1 MSPTIIVKTTTPR
14 YIGLCLHVCLGSEGC
29 GFYVA
34 FCIASGG
41 STKRGLQ
48 PPWAQSFPQKF
59 NGLKY
64 NSKAFVSVNIY
75 NFMSHHMVAQNKKK
89 KEKCNNIRNKQQCEC
104 KHECA
109 NKVKLAHH
117 LTQKVFCCTMPISIP
132 PDVAEI
138 FTDLNS
144 VLGTLFISMHH
155 NDV

>member
-1 MSPTIIVKTTTPR
+1 MSTKHFARLPVSPTIIVKTTTPR

-89 KEKCNNIRNKQQCEC
+89 KKNAIILETNNN
-104 KHECA
+104 A
-109 NKVKLAHH
+109 NANTNAQTKL
-117 LTQKVFCCTMPISIP
+117 
-132 PDVAEI
+132 
-138 FTDLNS
+138 N
-144 VLGTLFISMHH
+144 
-155 NDV
+155 